1 MHYPAVHIT
10 IYSEKAAVNITQK
23 FSHSPA
29 EPNPHPCITLS
40 RSIKIPSELALMSK
54 GIIRQILDNLL
65 IDMHNSDN
73 DTGLSEAAYFGEAF
87 CRPTEILT
95 RILQAGRG
103 RQYLETF
110 KA

>member
-1 MHYPAVHIT
+1 MHYPAAHII
-10 IYSEKAAVNITQK
+10 IYSEQAVANITQK

-29 EPNPHPCITLS
+29 ELNPCLCITVS
-40 RSIKIPSELALMSK
+40 RSIKIPSELALISK
-54 GIIRQILDNLL
+54 GIVRQILDNLL
-65 IDMHNSDN
+65 IDMHNPDSD
-73 DTGLSEAAYFGEAF
+73 TRLSEAAYFGEAF
-87 CRPTEILT
+87 WRLTEILT